1 MKREWYLDE
10 WKGEKIRLLNPPAL
24 PWTEHC
30 TKHTPPTHPKDA
42 RDRFNIP
49 VLLNVERPHSVFTC
63 WTVPF
68 LAKLQPEDV
77 ITRQMQQCS
86 IHRIMGWRNPVLQ
99 MLAEYG
105 QRETPPVN
113 SRCSYS
119 TRKNNSIGKR
129 EFDLAWFFFLFFSR
143 ERGVV
148 HHAVVWKNSW
158 DMAGAQ
164 SGVHVVQLKPIVVPQ
179 ALQEGNKVLKWDDVS
194 WLSIVF
200 VYNCD
205 GPSPVV

>member
-1 MKREWYLDE
+1 MKREKNRTAKSPCTALNRALYETYL
-10 WKGEKIRLLNPPAL
+10 
-24 PWTEHC
+24 
-30 TKHTPPTHPKDA
+30 PTHPKDA

-63 WTVPF
+63 WTVPP
-68 LAKLQPEDV
+68 LAKLQPEEA
-77 ITRQMQQCS
+77 IARQMQHCS

-129 EFDLAWFFFLFFSR
+129 EFDLAWFFFFAWEGGGSSR
-143 ERGVV
+143 GGVKKFMRHGGRTV
-148 HHAVVWKNSW
+148 WSSRCAVETNS
-158 DMAGAQ
+158 GSSSPPRRKQ
-164 SGVHVVQLKPIVVPQ
+164 SPEMGWCEFIVYCFC
-179 ALQEGNKVLKWDDVS
+179 L
-194 WLSIVF
+194 
-200 VYNCD
+200 
-205 GPSPVV
+205 

>member
-1 MKREWYLDE
+1 MKRERYLDE
-10 WKGEKIRLLNPPAL
+10 WKGKKNRTAKSPCTALNRAL
-24 PWTEHC
+24 YETYL
-30 TKHTPPTHPKDA
+30 PTHPKDA

-63 WTVPF
+63 WTVPP
-68 LAKLQPEDV
+68 LAKLQPEEA
-77 ITRQMQQCS
+77 IARQMQHCS

-99 MLAEYG
+99 KLAEYG

-129 EFDLAWFFFLFFSR
+129 EFDLAWFFFSR

-194 WLSIVF
+194 LLSIVF